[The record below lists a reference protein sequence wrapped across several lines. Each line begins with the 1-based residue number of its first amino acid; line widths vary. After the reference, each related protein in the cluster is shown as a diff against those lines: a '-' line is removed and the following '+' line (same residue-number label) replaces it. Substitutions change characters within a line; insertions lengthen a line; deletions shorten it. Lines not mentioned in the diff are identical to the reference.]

1 MANEDLIKKAR
12 KKVSYTKEEIIELA
26 KCKASPL
33 YFMENFIY
41 VQHPVRGRLKFIP
54 YDYQKEMIE
63 IFHNNRYAIALTGRQ
78 LGKTTVAAAYLL
90 WYAMFVDDSTI
101 LVASKS
107 GGDAREIM
115 IRIRFAYEELPDHI
129 RAGAAEYNKQSL
141 IFDNGS
147 RIVSATTTENTG
159 RGMSITLVYM
169 DEFAFVEQRVAK
181 ELWTSLSPTLSTGGK
196 AIITSTPNSDEDTFA
211 DIWRKANMRLD
222 EYGNEKAAGIN
233 GFVPYVATWKRHP
246 DRDDTWANEER
257 GKIGE
262 ERFQRE
268 HECKFIIFEETLI
281 DSIILANMKGIQPI
295 RKESQ
300 IRWYKNIDPT
310 RTYIVALDPS
320 MGTGGDNAA
329 IQVWELPTMIQ
340 VAEWQHN
347 KTTIEG
353 QMKILRGLLKEIQAA
368 GNPEIYWSIESNTLG
383 EAALVV
389 IRDTGEENFP
399 GSMLHDPIRTTTS
412 SGRKRMGFVTTN
424 KSKLEACAKLK
435 SLVETGKMKINSDNL
450 LSEFKTFIGA
460 GNSYQAKTGC
470 TDDLVMSCILFV
482 RMAAYISLWDDNVQ
496 SKFTSNINDDDFDD
510 YDAPM
515 PVVFA

>member
-1 MANEDLIKKAR
+1 MANTDLIKKAR
-12 KKVSYTKEEIIELA
+12 SKVNYTKQKAEELQ
-26 KCKASPL
+26 KCMESPL

-41 VQHPVRGRLKFIP
+41 VQHPVKGRMKFEP
-54 YDYQKEMIE
+54 YEYQKEMIDV
-63 IFHNNRYAIALTGRQ
+63 FHNNRYAIALTGRQ

-90 WYAMFVDDSTI
+90 WYAMFVRDSTI

-107 GGDAREIM
+107 GGDSREIM

-129 RAGAAEYNKQSL
+129 RAGAAEYNKQSI

-222 EYGNEKAAGIN
+222 EYGNETPAGIN
-233 GFVPYVATWKRHP
+233 GFVPYIADWRRHP
-246 DRDDTWANEER
+246 DRGEQWASEER

-281 DSIILANMKGIQPI
+281 DSIILAGMRGSQPI

-300 IRWYKNIDPT
+300 IRWYKDIDST
-310 RTYIVALDPS
+310 KTYVVALDPS

-329 IQVWELPTMIQ
+329 IQVWELPSMIQ

-347 KTTIEG
+347 KTAIEG
-353 QMKILRGLLKEIQAA
+353 QMKILMSLLKDIESK
-368 GNPEIYWSIESNTLG
+368 GKPELYWSIEANTLG

-389 IRDTGEENFP
+389 VRDTGEENFP
-399 GSMLHDPIRTTTS
+399 GTMLHDPVRNTNA
-412 SGRKRMGFVTTN
+412 SGRKRMGFITTN
-424 KSKLEACAKLK
+424 KSKLEACSKMK
-435 SLVETGKMKINSDNL
+435 SLVETGKLKINSGNL
-450 LSEFKTFIGA
+450 LSELKTFIGV
-460 GNSYQAKTGC
+460 GNTFQAKGGC
-470 TDDLVMSCILFV
+470 TDDLVMSTILFI
-482 RMAAYISLWDDNVQ
+482 RMAQYISMWDDKTLSQIN
-496 SKFTSNINDDDFDD
+496 SNIGDDFDD

-515 PVVFA
+515 PLVFC